1 MANMIGNTLYITNHT
16 NFPQIRR
23 QCMCDYWSPNQNSY
37 DGDTISSGHE
47 FEICIYLYLY
57 SIQRYLAYHM
67 SWSFLQPVVLAF
79 NKGIYI
85 KSKATLEKMRD
96 WTKGFGGDLSDTA
109 NSHDNINLVCG
120 EEEHINLSQT
130 IYLHAFSIEF
140 QTKLTLFDFSL
151 AYFITKNELYIRL
164 KQYEQKID
172 VGVGGKAHW
181 KYFCHNMK
189 PYVYFSLSH

>member
-57 SIQRYLAYHM
+57 SIQRY
-67 SWSFLQPVVLAF
+67 
-79 NKGIYI
+79 GISHELKLLTAGRFSIQQRNLHQI
-85 KSKATLEKMRD
+85 KSHTRKDAWLNKRLR
-96 WTKGFGGDLSDTA
+96 WWLSDTA